1 MGAQFYH
8 HCCCPL
14 LGWMVR
20 WVLHC
25 SHHTTPPT
33 PQVWGPQLSLFQHS
47 HVRTGGVEGWVGPWS
62 SQPPLLWP
70 TTIPGHCSCHCVPRP
85 LETTRELPRLC

>member
-1 MGAQFYH
+1 
-8 HCCCPL
+8 
-14 LGWMVR
+14 MVR

-25 SHHTTPPT
+25 SHQTTPPT